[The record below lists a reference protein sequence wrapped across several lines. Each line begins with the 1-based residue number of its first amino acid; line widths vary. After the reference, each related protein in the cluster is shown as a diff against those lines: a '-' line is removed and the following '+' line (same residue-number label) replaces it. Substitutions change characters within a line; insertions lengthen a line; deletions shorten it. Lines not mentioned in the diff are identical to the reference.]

1 TYAEAGTAVASTKF
15 VQFFAELP
23 AAGWTWAYTQMLI
36 NLNHE
41 VAPKASALSCSDCHP
56 AMGGSIATS
65 RMKELYNLS
74 ATGCTDP
81 TLCSK
86 R

>member
-1 TYAEAGTAVASTKF
+1 MF
-15 VQFFAELP
+15 
-23 AAGWTWAYTQMLI
+23 I

-41 VAPKASALSCSDCHP
+41 VAPKASALSCASCHP
-56 AMGGSIATS
+56 SMGGTVATS

-74 ATGCTDP
+74 DTGCTDP
-81 TLCSK
+81 MACSK